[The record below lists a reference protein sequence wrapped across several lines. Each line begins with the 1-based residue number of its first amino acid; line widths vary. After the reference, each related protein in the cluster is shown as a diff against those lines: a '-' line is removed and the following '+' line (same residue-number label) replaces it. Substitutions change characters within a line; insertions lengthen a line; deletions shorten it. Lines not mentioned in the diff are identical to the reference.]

1 MTLIYLSFK
10 EREIIMKKKEN
21 YLLVALLTLACLFLP
36 KQNVAAQGGC
46 SEYIT
51 VSNVTHSSAK
61 VDWSAMKSYIESK
74 YSDGTC
80 SDFTYKVMIGD
91 TVFSESTKA
100 TNGTVSNLNADTAYF
115 IEITCSYVL
124 VLDSESYQME
134 EYEFEEFI
142 TGELNNV
149 NDPGTQTQTP
159 SNPGTPSK
167 PNTQQVVLKKPVIQS
182 MRLVDG
188 TLSVIAGNVDTKYTE
203 KLEWAVYDKKTNQLV
218 KTDNSYSIAD
228 TIYGLDAKKVY
239 YVKCRAVGSDAN
251 YNDVYSEWSDVKYIV
266 SQPKVTSKN
275 KDVKK
280 SQVTIKWKK
289 ISGAKNY
296 TVYVKKGKTK
306 KWTKVKTTKSNKYV
320 LKKFKGKK
328 VNTFKNR
335 YYFAVVANAKVNGK
349 TLSSG
354 KDEFYE
360 AYSYYY

>member
-1 MTLIYLSFK
+1 
-10 EREIIMKKKEN
+10 MKKKEN

-149 NDPGTQTQTP
+149 NETGTGTQTQTP
-159 SNPGTPSK
+159 SNPGTPK
-167 PNTQQVVLKKPVIQS
+167 PNTPQTQQVVLKKPVVQS
-182 MRLVDG
+182 MRLVNG
-188 TLSVIAGNVDTKYTE
+188 TLNVVATNVDTTNTE

-228 TIYGLDAKKVY
+228 TIYGLDAKKIY

>member
-1 MTLIYLSFK
+1 
-10 EREIIMKKKEN
+10 MKKKEN

-74 YSDGTC
+74 YPDGIC

-100 TNGTVSNLNADTAYF
+100 TNGTLSNLSADTAYF

-124 VLDSESYQME
+124 VLDSETYQME

-167 PNTQQVVLKKPVIQS
+167 PNTQQVVLKKPVVQS
-182 MRLVDG
+182 MRLVNG
-188 TLSVIAGNVDTKYTE
+188 TLNVVATNVDTTNTE

-228 TIYGLDAKKVY
+228 TIYGLDARKIY
-239 YVKCRAVGSDAN
+239 YVKCRAVSYDAN
-251 YNDVYSEWSDVKYIV
+251 YNSVYSEWSDAKYIV